1 MTFLRPHSSLTWVG
15 HGPGGGGAWRWPRPR
30 PLTEPRPPVLSRS
43 FGIQHD
49 GSGNDCEPVGKRP
62 FVMSP
67 QLLYDSMP
75 LTWSRCSREY
85 ITRFLE

>member
-1 MTFLRPHSSLTWVG
+1 MGAGPGAGPAPARSLTR
-15 HGPGGGGAWRWPRPR
+15 A
-30 PLTEPRPPVLSRS
+30 PPVLSRS